1 MSRCCAGLAPQS
13 STDRHYT
20 DPMTLGNMRENG
32 VHRLWVSCWCC
43 HHDALL
49 DVGGYPD
56 SVPVPAFGPRMVC
69 TSCGL
74 IGADEDKG
82 RFEKVLGKI
91 AKAKSSG
98 KK

>member
-1 MSRCCAGLAPQS
+1 
-13 STDRHYT
+13 
-20 DPMTLGNMRENG
+20 MTLGNMRENG

-74 IGADEDKG
+74 IGADARPNWQERPQWESLTGVKL
-82 RFEKVLGKI
+82 RE
-91 AKAKSSG
+91 ARW
-98 KK
+98 